1 MKSIKF
7 ILFAIILTC
16 SALFLAACGGSSK
29 AESNANANANNQT
42 QIVDVTTAP
51 AVVREVPTYFEATGT
66 LASDAQTDVA
76 PTVAGKI
83 IEVNFDVGSYVNRG
97 DVLVRLDP
105 RDAQIRLEQ
114 AEAQVNQQ
122 RNLVKQ
128 AEAQV
133 QQAREGVGTAQAQV
147 DQAIANLRQTQVRL
161 NVRDG
166 ETFDIETFSQVRSI
180 NAQLALAE
188 KELARATRL
197 LESGD
202 VSRSL
207 YDQRL
212 SQRDALLGQLAE
224 ARSNAAVAVR
234 AIDTARSAV
243 NTARQGV
250 NVAQAQVNTAITNVG
265 NARAAV
271 ATAETSV
278 DQARKFV
285 SDTAIYAPISGYISE
300 RVADIGEYT
309 NPSAPNTKIATI
321 LRTSI
326 LRLRVDVPEQ
336 NIGKVQVGQ
345 GVSLQVS
352 AYPDRNF
359 AGTIVRILPAVN
371 TTSRTLTVEAELES
385 QGVLKPGLFATA
397 RIAQSQAE
405 PAIFVPA
412 TAVRTDGGVTKVFV
426 VADGR
431 ATERLIQVGN
441 TENDLIQVKTGLK
454 EGEQVAVSNVEQ
466 LFDGVTIRQ

>member
-1 MKSIKF
+1 MKTTKLF
-7 ILFAIILTC
+7 LFAIILT
-16 SALFLAACGGSSK
+16 SLALFLAACGNSK
-29 AESNANANANNQT
+29 AETNAANSNSSNET
-42 QIVDVTTAP
+42 QIVDVTTAK
-51 AVVREVPTYFEATGT
+51 AIVRDLPTYFEATGT

-83 IEVNFDVGSYVNRG
+83 IEVNFDVGSYVNKG

-105 RDAQIRLEQ
+105 RDAQLRLEQ

-133 QQAREGVGTAQAQV
+133 EQAREGVRTAQTQV

-161 NVRDG
+161 GLKDG

-188 KELARATRL
+188 KELKRAARL

-202 VSRSL
+202 VSRSF

-212 SQRDALLGQLAE
+212 SQRDALLGQLSE
-224 ARSNAAVAVR
+224 ARSNAAVAVK

-250 NVAQAQVNTAITNVG
+250 NAAQAQVNTALTNVG

-271 ATAETSV
+271 ATAETNV

-285 SDTAIYAPISGYISE
+285 SDTAIYAPISGYVSE
-300 RVADIGEYT
+300 RVADLGEYT
-309 NPSAPNTKIATI
+309 NPNAPNTKIATI

-345 GVSLQVS
+345 GVSLKVA

-359 AGTIVRILPAVN
+359 AGTIVRVLPAVN
-371 TTSRTLTVEAELES
+371 VNSRTLTVEAEVES
-385 QGVLKPGLFATA
+385 QGVLKPGLFATV
-397 RIAQSQAE
+397 RIAQAKAE
-405 PAIFVPA
+405 PTILVPQ

-426 VADGR
+426 IENGR
-431 ATERLIQVGN
+431 AAERLVQVGDV
-441 TENDLIQVKTGLK
+441 ENDLIQIKTGLK
-454 EGEQVAVSNVEQ
+454 ENEQVAVSNIEQ
-466 LFDGVTIRQ
+466 LFDGVTVRQ